1 MDKTLPL
8 VFSDIK
14 LVEKIS
20 QAAHSRRNA
29 KPKILK
35 NRLSCVAILFG
46 LFLVSAAII
55 VFGPDITT
63 SVLYN
68 GQLVGIV
75 QSKEVAQQAISD
87 AETKATEILG
97 QNYSISDGISYRK
110 GVTATNL
117 DSGELT
123 NLILGKVGSLQQ
135 LYILNVNGK
144 AVGGAENRKDI
155 TDLLSSILEDNMSP
169 TATEASF
176 SESIEIAQKF
186 VPSGSVSDL
195 SEMTRKLTTKDAN
208 GASLLNIKTVE
219 QVKYVAPVNYT
230 VLRTSSR
237 PYYTVQYV
245 KDDSMYEGQSTV
257 LSEGSNGEMIVTEQ
271 QTILSGNKIESVIKN
286 ATVISQPTPA
296 VVMVGTLPR
305 STSKGSYIWPA
316 HGQITS
322 PFGYRDIGMGSSY
335 HRGVDIGVSYYSSIC
350 AADGGTV
357 IFSGWYSD
365 YGNYIEIRH
374 DNGEVTGYAHNAENL
389 VKVGDKV
396 AQGDVIAK
404 AGATGLADGV
414 HCHFELWKG
423 GVRVNPV
430 DYLS

>member
-29 KPKILK
+29 KPKIII

-46 LFLVSAAII
+46 LFLVSAAVIA
-55 VFGPDITT
+55 FGPGITT

-75 QSKEVAQQAISD
+75 QSKDVAQHSISD
-87 AETKATEILG
+87 AEKKAAEILG
-97 QNYSISDGISYRK
+97 YKYSITEGISYRK

-117 DSGELT
+117 KTDELT
-123 NLILGKVGSLQQ
+123 NLILEKVGGLQQ

-155 TDLLSSILEDNMSP
+155 TDLLSSILESNMSP

-176 SESIEIAQKF
+176 SENIEITQKF
-186 VPSGSVSDL
+186 IPEGSVADL
-195 SEMTRKLTTKDAN
+195 SEMTRVLTTKDAQ
-208 GASLLNIKTVE
+208 GTSLLNIKTVE
-219 QVKYVAPVNYT
+219 QVKYVAPVNY
-230 VLRTSSR
+230 S
-237 PYYTVQYV
+237 VQYV
-245 KDDSMYEGQSTV
+245 KDDSMYEGQTTV

-271 QTILSGNKIESVIKN
+271 QTILSGNKIESVVKN

-305 STSKGSYIWPA
+305 YTSKGYYIWPA
-316 HGQITS
+316 YGPITS
-322 PFGYRDIGMGSSY
+322 EFGYRDIGMGSSY
-335 HRGVDIGVSYYSSIC
+335 HRGMDIGLSYKAPIC

-365 YGNYIEIRH
+365 YGNYVEIRH
-374 DNGEVTGYAHNAENL
+374 DNGEITGYAHNTENL
-389 VKVGDKV
+389 VAVGDKV
-396 AQGDVIAK
+396 AQGDIIAK

-414 HCHFELWKG
+414 HVHFELWKG
-423 GVRVNPV
+423 GVRVDPKG
-430 DYLS
+430 YLS